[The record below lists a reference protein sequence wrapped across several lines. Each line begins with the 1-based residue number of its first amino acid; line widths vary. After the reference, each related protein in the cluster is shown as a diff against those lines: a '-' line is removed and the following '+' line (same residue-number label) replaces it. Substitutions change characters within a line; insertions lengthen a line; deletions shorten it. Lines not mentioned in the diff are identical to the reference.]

1 MTTKP
6 PAAQDGAIT
15 FSQLDLAAPLVA
27 AVTALGYEEPTPI
40 QREAIPVL
48 LSGKDLVG
56 QAGTGTGKTAAFA
69 LPLLDRLL
77 NEKPAK
83 AGKEAARFPPVRALV
98 LVPTRELAMQ
108 VAEAIHKYAKGTDL
122 TVVPCYGGAPMD
134 QQIRALMRGASVVVA
149 TPGRAIDHLKRKT
162 LDLSQLSVL
171 VLDEAD
177 EMLDMG
183 FEEDLQAIIGAT
195 PETRQTALFAATM
208 APRIAAIANKHLRQ
222 PARVTIAREK
232 RPAGKL
238 PQIRQI
244 AYIVPRAQKI
254 EAFGRVLEFEDPK
267 SAIVFCRTRV
277 EVDELT
283 DTLKSHGYS
292 AQAIHGGMEQRQ
304 RDKVMT
310 MFRGGKTDMLIATD
324 VAARGLDIEHVSHVI
339 NFDPPNAPEVY
350 VHRIGRTGR
359 AGREGVAIT
368 FADHRER
375 RFLRNIENLTKQ
387 PIEMLQLPTASDLR
401 ARRLETTRAAIKER
415 IEAGGLE
422 EEKKFIASLTHDFEV
437 AEIAAAAIALAFA
450 TEPDEPEIEEIPVE
464 PARSYGSKPYGA
476 GKPYDK
482 SKSYEKKPY
491 EKKPYD
497 KSYEPK
503 PHAAKPY
510 KGKAP
515 RAESHGDSSAH
526 DNVDLSKTAVLRI
539 GVGKRAGVRPG
550 DLVGAIAGEAGIP
563 SRLIGAIK
571 VEHEHSFV
579 QVPAELFDKISGAL
593 KKTTIRGKRVE
604 VSRE

>member
-1 MTTKP
+1 
-6 PAAQDGAIT
+6 
-15 FSQLDLAAPLVA
+15 
-27 AVTALGYEEPTPI
+27 
-40 QREAIPVL
+40 
-48 LSGKDLVG
+48 
-56 QAGTGTGKTAAFA
+56 
-69 LPLLDRLL
+69 
-77 NEKPAK
+77 
-83 AGKEAARFPPVRALV
+83 
-98 LVPTRELAMQ
+98 
-108 VAEAIHKYAKGTDL
+108 
-122 TVVPCYGGAPMD
+122 
-134 QQIRALMRGASVVVA
+134 
-149 TPGRAIDHLKRKT
+149 
-162 LDLSQLSVL
+162 
-171 VLDEAD
+171 
-177 EMLDMG
+177 
-183 FEEDLQAIIGAT
+183 
-195 PETRQTALFAATM
+195 M

-232 RPAGKL
+232 RAAGKM
-238 PQIRQI
+238 PQIRQV
-244 AYIVPRAQKI
+244 AYVVARAQKI
-254 EAFGRVLEFEDPK
+254 EAFGRVLEFENPK

-304 RDKVMT
+304 RDKVMN

-387 PIEMLQLPTASDLR
+387 PIEMLQLPTVSDLK
-401 ARRLETTRAAIKER
+401 AKRLETTRAALKER

-422 EEKKFIASLTHDFEV
+422 EEKKFITSLGHDFDI
-437 AEIAAAAIALAFA
+437 AEIAAAALAIAFA
-450 TEPDEPEIEEIPVE
+450 SEPEVEIEEIPVE
-464 PARSYGSKPYGA
+464 PERKYGSAKPYGK
-476 GKPYDK
+476 KPYDK
-482 SKSYEKKPY
+482 STSYEKKSYEKR
-491 EKKPYD
+491 PYD

-515 RAESHGDSSAH
+515 RAESHGDASAH

-571 VEHEHSFV
+571 VEHDHSFV
-579 QVPAELFDKISGAL
+579 QVPEQLFDQISGAL

-604 VSRE
+604 VSREKD

>member
-1 MTTKP
+1 MSKTTNESSF
-6 PAAQDGAIT
+6 T
-15 FSQLDLAAPLVA
+15 FGSLDLAPQLVA

-56 QAGTGTGKTAAFA
+56 QAGTGTGKTAAFS
-69 LPLLDRLL
+69 LPLLNRLMS
-77 NEKPAK
+77 EKPAK
-83 AGKEAARFPPVRALV
+83 LGKETRFPPVRALV

-162 LDLSQLSVL
+162 LDLSQLSIL

-232 RPAGKL
+232 RAAGKL
-238 PQIRQI
+238 PQIRQV
-244 AYIVPRAQKI
+244 AYVVPRAQKI
-254 EAFGRVLEFEDPK
+254 EAFGRVLEFENPK

-324 VAARGLDIEHVSHVI
+324 VAARGIDIDHVSHVI
-339 NFDPPNAPEVY
+339 NYDPPNAPEVY

-359 AGREGVAIT
+359 AGREGMAIT

-387 PIEMLQLPTASDLR
+387 PIEMLQLPTASDLK
-401 ARRLETTRAAIKER
+401 AKRLETTRAAIKER
-415 IEAGGLE
+415 IEAGKLE
-422 EEKKFIASLTHDFEV
+422 EEKKFIQSLTHDFDI
-437 AEIAAAAIALAFA
+437 AEIAAAAIALAFSPG
-450 TEPDEPEIEEIPVE
+450 EDEEELEDIPVE
-464 PARSYGSKPYGA
+464 PARTYGSYESK
-476 GKPYDK
+476 KPYDK
-482 SKSYEKKPY
+482 KTSHDR
-491 EKKPYD
+491 PYD
-497 KSYEPK
+497 KSYEPR
-503 PHAAKPY
+503 PHEAKPY

-515 RAESHGDSSAH
+515 RAASHGDSSAH

-571 VEHEHSFV
+571 VEHDHSFV
-579 QVPAELFDKISGAL
+579 QVPAELADKIAGAL

-604 VSRE
+604 VTTR

>member
-1 MTTKP
+1 MTEQPEGK
-6 PAAQDGAIT
+6 T
-15 FSQLDLAAPLVA
+15 FASLELSASLVT
-27 AVTALGYEEPTPI
+27 AVSALGYEEPTPI
-40 QREAIPVL
+40 QRESIPVL
-48 LSGKDLVG
+48 ISGRDLVG

-69 LPLLDRLL
+69 LPLLNRLL
-77 NEKPAK
+77 LEKSKPAK
-83 AGKEAARFPPVRALV
+83 AGKETPRFPPVRALV

-108 VAEAIHKYAKGTDL
+108 VAEAIHKYAKGTNL

-162 LDLSQLSVL
+162 LDLSQLSML

-232 RPAGKL
+232 RAAGKL
-238 PQIRQI
+238 PQIRQV
-244 AYIVPRAQKI
+244 AYVVPRAQKM
-254 EAFGRVLEFEDPK
+254 EAFGRVLEFENPK

-310 MFRGGKTDMLIATD
+310 LFRAGKTDMLIATD
-324 VAARGLDIEHVSHVI
+324 VAARGLDIDHVSHVF
-339 NFDPPNAPEVY
+339 NYDPPNAPEVY

-387 PIEMLQLPTASDLR
+387 PIEMAQLPTASDLR
-401 ARRLETTRAAIKER
+401 ARRLETTRAAIMDR
-415 IEAGGLE
+415 IEAGNLD
-422 EEKKFIASLTHDFEV
+422 EEKKFILSLTHDFEV

-450 TEPDEPEIEEIPVE
+450 SEPEVEMEEIPE
-464 PARSYGSKPYGA
+464 APPERPYGKSHRDTPNRGDRPE
-476 GKPYDK
+476 GKPYRERADR
-482 SKSYEKKPY
+482 E
-491 EKKPYD
+491 
-497 KSYEPK
+497 
-503 PHAAKPY
+503 AKPY
-510 KGKAP
+510 KGAKP
-515 RAESHGDSSAH
+515 KTGGSTAH
-526 DNVDLSKTAVLRI
+526 DNVDMTKIAVLRL
-539 GVGKRAGVRPG
+539 GVGKKAGIRPG

-563 SRLIGAIK
+563 SRLIGGIR
-571 VEHEHSFV
+571 VSHDHSLV
-579 QVPAELFDKISGAL
+579 QVPAELFDDIASAL
-593 KKTTIRGKRVE
+593 KKTTIRGKRVD
-604 VSRE
+604 VSRDPSD

>member
-1 MTTKP
+1 MTTKA
-6 PAAQDGAIT
+6 PAAQAGTIT
-15 FSQLDLAAPLVA
+15 FAQLDLMAPLVA

-69 LPLLDRLL
+69 LPLLNRLMS
-77 NEKPAK
+77 EKPAAK
-83 AGKEAARFPPVRALV
+83 AGKEASRFPPVRALV

-149 TPGRAIDHLKRKT
+149 TPGRAIDHMKRKT

-195 PETRQTALFAATM
+195 PESRQTALFAATM

-232 RPAGKL
+232 RAAGKM
-238 PQIRQI
+238 PQIRQV
-244 AYIVPRAQKI
+244 AYVVARAQKI
-254 EAFGRVLEFEDPK
+254 EAFGRVLEFENPK

-339 NFDPPNAPEVY
+339 NYDPPNAPEVY

-387 PIEMLQLPTASDLR
+387 PIEMLQLPTLSDLK
-401 ARRLETTRAAIKER
+401 AKRLETTRAALKER

-422 EEKKFIASLTHDFEV
+422 EEKKFIASLGHDFDV
-437 AEIAAAAIALAFA
+437 AEIAAAALAIAFA
-450 TEPDEPEIEEIPVE
+450 SEPDVAEVEEIPVYDK
-464 PARSYGSKPYGA
+464 PKSYDK
-476 GKPYDK
+476 KPYD
-482 SKSYEKKPY
+482 KKPY
-491 EKKPYD
+491 EKRPYD

-526 DNVDLSKTAVLRI
+526 DNVDLSKTAVLKI

-571 VEHEHSFV
+571 VEHDHSFV
-579 QVPAELFDKISGAL
+579 QVPAELFEKISGAL
-593 KKTTIRGKRVE
+593 KKTTIRGKRVD
-604 VSRE
+604 VSREQD

>member
-1 MTTKP
+1 MTSKP
-6 PAAQDGAIT
+6 PAAPTGTIT
-15 FSQLDLAAPLVA
+15 FAQLDLMAPLVA

-48 LSGKDLVG
+48 LSGRDLVG

-69 LPLLDRLL
+69 LPLLNRLL
-77 NEKPAK
+77 SEKPATK
-83 AGKEAARFPPVRALV
+83 AGKEASRFPPVRALV

-149 TPGRAIDHLKRKT
+149 TPGRAIDHMKRKT
-162 LDLSQLSVL
+162 LDLSQLSML

-183 FEEDLQAIIGAT
+183 FAEDLEAIIGAT

-208 APRIAAIANKHLRQ
+208 MPRIAAIANKHLRQ

-232 RPAGKL
+232 RAAGKM
-238 PQIRQI
+238 PQIRQV
-244 AYIVPRAQKI
+244 AYIVARAQKI
-254 EAFGRVLEFEDPK
+254 EAFGRVLEFENPK

-339 NFDPPNAPEVY
+339 NYDPPNAPEVY

-387 PIEMLQLPTASDLR
+387 PIEMLALPTASDLR
-401 ARRLETTRAAIKER
+401 ARRLETTRAALKER
-415 IEAGGLE
+415 IEAGELE
-422 EEKKFIASLTHDFEV
+422 EEKKFIASLTHDFDI
-437 AEIAAAAIALAFA
+437 AEIAAAAVAIAFA
-450 TEPDEPEIEEIPVE
+450 SEPDAPEIEEIPVE
-464 PARSYGSKPYGA
+464 PARSYGSSKPYGA
-476 GKPYDK
+476 
-482 SKSYEKKPY
+482 KKPY

-497 KSYEPK
+497 KSYEPR

-515 RAESHGDSSAH
+515 RAESHGDQSAH
-526 DNVDLSKTAVLRI
+526 DTVDLSQVAVMRLSI
-539 GVGKRAGVRPG
+539 GKKAGVRPG

-571 VEHEHSFV
+571 VEHDHSLV
-579 QVPAELFDKISGAL
+579 QVPAEIFEQISGAL
-593 KKTTIRGKRVE
+593 KKATIRGKRVD
-604 VSRE
+604 VSRERD